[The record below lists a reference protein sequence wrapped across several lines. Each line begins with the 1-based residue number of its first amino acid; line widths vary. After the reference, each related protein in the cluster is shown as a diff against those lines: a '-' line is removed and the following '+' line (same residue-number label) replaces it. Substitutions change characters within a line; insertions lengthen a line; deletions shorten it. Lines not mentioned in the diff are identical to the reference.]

1 MASTELSAQL
11 RARSALIEHQLRTVE
26 QDRVRAANSAMQVVS
41 LDEHR
46 EWYVL
51 SLAEARLVNAS

>member
-51 SLAEARLVNAS
+51 LLAG